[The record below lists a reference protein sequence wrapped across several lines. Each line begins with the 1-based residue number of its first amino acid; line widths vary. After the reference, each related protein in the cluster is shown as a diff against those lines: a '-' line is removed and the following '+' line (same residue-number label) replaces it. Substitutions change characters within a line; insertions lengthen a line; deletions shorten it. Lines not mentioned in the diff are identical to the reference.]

1 MKSLKIR
8 RVVVAC
14 LLTALLWMPAFAVQA
29 ADGSPAGFFA
39 QWTGWWT
46 AWIGWRAPET
56 ESVQAPT
63 APARQSVMGA
73 GEAEMGVTVENSP
86 SPETHDGLEGEG
98 GEDDGDVG
106 SGVDPFG

>member
-73 GEAEMGVTVENSP
+73 GEAEMGVELGSPASPVPVE
-86 SPETHDGLEGEG
+86 GLEEEGDKG
-98 GEDDGDVG
+98 GEL
-106 SGVDPFG
+106 DPYG